1 MRQEMR
7 LGTWNVRTM
16 TIDGKI
22 EMVEAEL
29 ERLRIGSLGLSEV
42 RWTGKGHFLTND
54 GNLIT
59 QAVRRG
65 ERQVSG

>member
-1 MRQEMR
+1 MRI
-7 LGTWNVRTM
+7 GTWNVRTM

-29 ERLRIGSLGLSEV
+29 ERRGSLGLSEV